1 MRCNKS
7 FFFFFNSKHRNLK
20 CSSEVM
26 VSLLLLLLRWPARSD
41 RGWCSQPWC
50 SAFWCVSAAS
60 RTLTRPNRRARPAT
74 PPRRTGPSTTRPS
87 GITSTSSP
95 GRGESGRP
103 DHAFNYFR
111 LEGKFSAACD
121 HICNQH
127 LMCIQGRR
135 LWADV
140 GRATPTRV
148 TSSYSWGDCFFFFS
162 EIKLIDLTMQK
173 PQNS

>member
-7 FFFFFNSKHRNLK
+7 FYSKHRNLK

-26 VSLLLLLLRWPARSD
+26 VSLLLLLLRWPTCSD

-50 SAFWCVSAAS
+50 SASWCVSAAS

-74 PPRRTGPSTTRPS
+74 PPRRTGPSITRPS

-103 DHAFNYFR
+103 DHGFNYLR
-111 LEGKFSAACD
+111 LSGKFSTACD
-121 HICNQH
+121 QIFNQH

-135 LWADV
+135 LWSYVDR
-140 GRATPTRV
+140 GTPTRV
-148 TSSYSWGDCFFFFS
+148 TSNYSWGNFFFS
-162 EIKLIDLTMQK
+162 SLLKNHINWFNNAKASE
-173 PQNS
+173 